1 MVLSAKIFK
10 IREEVDLITISEKL
24 KGFRKE
30 EEIEEGKLITEI
42 ENLKLGTDYIEGL
55 FSQDI
60 PITFYHR
67 EGEKTIIKTIEAPFL
82 FQIYNDKIFLVIIE
96 KKRLANNIANQ
107 LSKILFINIGSI
119 IEAEIPSETLR
130 SFHEANPEDTKVIFF
145 DNVDIPNIEKLSLYG
160 SQLLN
165 TNLYNEYLS
174 HGNIWYIVFKSKK
187 FGIIVGIT
195 RDCVITCF
203 SKIEPK
209 EFLNYIKEEVF
220 PLIK

>member
-1 MVLSAKIFK
+1 MVLSAKIFNVK
-10 IREEVDLITISEKL
+10 ERTDLTTIAEKL
-24 KGFRKE
+24 KGFKQE
-30 EEIEEGKLITEI
+30 EEIEEGKVITEI
-42 ENLKLGTDYIEGL
+42 QNLKIGNNYIEGI

-82 FQIYNDKIFLVIIE
+82 FQIYNDRIFLVVLE

-107 LSKILFINIGSI
+107 LSKIIFITTGSI
-119 IEAEIPSETLR
+119 VEARISHETLR
-130 SFHEANPEDTKVIFF
+130 KFHESNPEDTKVIFF
-145 DNVDIPNIEKLSLYG
+145 DNVDIPNIKKLSLYG

-195 RDCVITCF
+195 RNCVITCF
-203 SKIEPK
+203 SKIEQK
-209 EFLNYIKEEVF
+209 EFLNYIKKEVF
-220 PLIK
+220 PLIE